1 MLVAAVAMRLL
12 VELVSLG
19 LHKDVVAAVLGAKA
33 RAMFR
38 SSVWLMTTLRASCLS
53 AKRN

>member
-19 LHKDVVAAVLGAKA
+19 LHKDVVAAVLGETVRK
-33 RAMFR
+33 
-38 SSVWLMTTLRASCLS
+38 L
-53 AKRN
+53 